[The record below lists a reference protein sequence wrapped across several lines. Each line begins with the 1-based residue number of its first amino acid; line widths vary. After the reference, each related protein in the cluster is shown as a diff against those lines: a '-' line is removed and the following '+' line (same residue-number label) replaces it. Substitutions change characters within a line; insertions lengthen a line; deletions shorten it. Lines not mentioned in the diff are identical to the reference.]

1 MTQPASLQE
10 RPPYSPLYFLAT
22 LGAGGLMVTFF
33 MFMMFWVPHPNQP
46 VPIFED
52 IMAAFGDGPLA
63 LKVAIVVAM
72 LGIAGFA
79 VLLIKSLIWNL
90 RSLSAF
96 RLSEAYD
103 ALRRSNAET
112 QLMAIPLALAMVVN
126 GGFILGLVFVPGL
139 WTVVEFLFPM
149 AMVAF
154 LLIGGYGLL
163 IMRDFFGRVL
173 IKGGFD
179 CSTNNSFAQVLPA
192 FAFAMVGVGMAAPA
206 AMSSVALTV
215 GVSFILSSFFIVVA
229 LLLAVANVILGLRAM
244 MEHGASAESAPTLL
258 VIVPLITVVTIAWLR
273 QSHGLHVHFDVHGG
287 AGETLSLLTTLLMV
301 QLAILALGLTVLR
314 RFGYVSKFVTGP
326 GLSAGSY
333 ALVCP
338 GVALSVMLHFWLNK
352 GLVASGLVEKFSL
365 IYLLISA
372 VAVGMQVTMIWLVLK
387 LNSKHMRRE
396 GTRAAV
402 PAQ

>member
-79 VLLIKSLIWNL
+79 LLLIKSLIWNL

-215 GVSFILSSFFIVVA
+215 GISFILSSFFIVVA

-258 VIVPLITVVTIAWLR
+258 VIVPLITVVAIAWLR

-314 RFGYVSKFVTGP
+314 GFGYVSKFVTGP

-372 VAVGMQVTMIWLVLK
+372 VAVGLQVTMIWLVLK

-396 GTRAAV
+396 GAEAVV